1 MQLRFEHS
9 AELSAP
15 SKLSFALA
23 AAIILL
29 VSRCHT
35 HTSSS
40 LSYRSVVSY
49 RPSFLLMASET
60 EVVGPPI
67 DNADRDKEALQYY
80 TARVALMDQVI
91 KLRPNAPGTICWQA
105 GGLTREP
112 RTCAHIARVLC
123 VCVWRRHSRS
133 DRSARHH
140 GLRLPQLRAVG
151 RHARAAA
158 CAHRAPCR
166 GHPLPRRRLWLGRR
180 VRLGDAPLRRAN
192 CRGTI
197 RHAHTCEPEREYEHP
212 QSLTLSVSRAGVRL
226 RSYACIARGRA
237 SSRPR
242 PRVLDGRHL
251 RASVVRAGAGGVA
264 RPHRVLRRLHPP
276 AQPRARRA
284 GHAQHV
290 RHAEARWYVV
300 HRLQHGRLQP
310 PGGRSQPPEEP
321 AVRATVCSWAKHA
334 RFAHSTFPA
343 SREEFE
349 KLLGAVPSYLYC
361 GYKFVRALAC
371 LLACSLAW
379 PN

>member
-197 RHAHTCEPEREYEHP
+197 RHAHTCEHEREYEHP
-212 QSLTLSVSRAGVRL
+212 HSLTLCLSRRRMASILRL
-226 RSYACIARGRA
+226 HCSRSRKLASKAPCSGRA
-237 SSRPR
+237 TSASQRRTRRCRRRRSTSSCASASSSTCAATRTPSRPC
-242 PRVLDGRHL
+242 
-251 RASVVRAGAGGVA
+251 ATCTA
-264 RPHRVLRRLHPP
+264 R
-276 AQPRARRA
+276 
-284 GHAQHV
+284 
-290 RHAEARWYVV
+290 
-300 HRLQHGRLQP
+300 
-310 PGGRSQPPEEP
+310 
-321 AVRATVCSWAKHA
+321 
-334 RFAHSTFPA
+334 
-343 SREEFE
+343 
-349 KLLGAVPSYLYC
+349 
-361 GYKFVRALAC
+361 
-371 LLACSLAW
+371 
-379 PN
+379 